1 MGMPDPSSNSLRV
14 AILSRSI
21 RERDCLRE
29 ILEMN
34 GLQVVSSE
42 ILEQNYPNSL
52 DGEIADVLLVNLD
65 ESDDTELDNFIEQTD
80 LPILFNDSA
89 SIRKQVTPGGRAW
102 GRRLATKLMALA
114 DNDVGAEP
122 VEEAVAR
129 DVGAVL
135 ASVPVTTDIPD
146 DEYEVDFGA
155 DLEFDVFGSASD
167 IAEEAVALQKADT
180 EISIDEEVVPYKDM
194 PTAEIIALNRTGV
207 TEVTPDRARRVWVL
221 GASIGGPQAVKEFL
235 SALPE
240 ELPVG
245 FILAQHIGAGFV
257 NLLADQL
264 SRVTRLKVSTPK
276 DGMVLEKGQIVV
288 APVEE
293 RICFNARGTI
303 ALEAI
308 KQRSIYSPSIDDV
321 MTQAVE
327 HYGADVNAII
337 FSGMGNDGTLG
348 AQQIA
353 RQGGLVWAQE
363 AKTCIISSMADSVRS
378 AGIVSF
384 SGTPQELAANLTQ
397 YLEGETS

>member
-1 MGMPDPSSNSLRV
+1 MGMPDPSSSSLRV

-42 ILEQNYPNSL
+42 IIEQKLPNSL
-52 DGEIADVLLVNLD
+52 DEDIADVLLVNLD
-65 ESDDTELDNFIEQTD
+65 ESDDAELDVLIEQTE

-102 GRRLATKLMALA
+102 GRRLASKLIALA
-114 DNDVGAEP
+114 DPVDGGELADANASDELAGIQAGTNATAE
-122 VEEAVAR
+122 
-129 DVGAVL
+129 G
-135 ASVPVTTDIPD
+135 
-146 DEYEVDFGA
+146 YEVDFGA
-155 DLEFDVFGSASD
+155 DLEFEVFSNVSGG
-167 IAEEAVALQKADT
+167 AEEFTALQEASPNV
-180 EISIDEEVVPYKDM
+180 SIEEEVTPYKDM
-194 PTAEIIALNRTGV
+194 PTAEIIALNRIGV
-207 TEVTPDRARRVWVL
+207 TEVTPDRARRVFVL
-221 GASIGGPQAVKEFL
+221 GASIGGPQAVKEFIA
-235 SALPE
+235 SLPRD
-240 ELPVG
+240 LPVG

-264 SRVTRLKVSTPK
+264 SRVTGLKVSTPRH
-276 DGMVLEKGQIVV
+276 GMVLEKGQIVV

-293 RICFNARGTI
+293 RICFSARGTI
-303 ALEAI
+303 ALEPI

-321 MTQAVE
+321 MSQAAE
-327 HYGADVNAII
+327 HYGADASAII
-337 FSGMGNDGTLG
+337 FSGMGNDGTTG

-353 RQGGLVWAQE
+353 RQGGLIWAQE

-384 SGTPQELAANLTQ
+384 SGTPQELAANLIQ